1 MDTVK
6 DFYERQRRW
15 ENSAK
20 VTRATVEDG
29 EMRLTLP
36 TGATLSFPA
45 RLLRP
50 LAELSDEQIAKV
62 RVDSGGR
69 DLFWPDG
76 GAGIV
81 VEGLLAAL
89 TGVESHRAHAAK
101 GGRAKSEAKTAAVR
115 ENGKKGGRPRKTA
128 APEQTESAE

>member
-1 MDTVK
+1 MDTLK

-15 ENSAK
+15 ENRAK
-20 VTRATVEDG
+20 VTEAFVRDG
-29 EMRLTLP
+29 ELHLTLP
-36 TGATLSFPA
+36 IGAKLSFTA

-62 RVDSGGR
+62 RLDSGGR

-81 VEGLLAAL
+81 VEALLEAVTGLQ
-89 TGVESHRAHAAK
+89 SHRANAAK

-115 ENGKKGGRPRKTA
+115 ENGKKGGRPRKTS
-128 APEQTESAE
+128 APEQPENAK

>member
-1 MDTVK
+1 MDTAK
-6 DFYERQRRW
+6 DFYERVQRW

-20 VTRATVEDG
+20 VTGATVKKG
-29 EMRLTLP
+29 ELRLTLP

-81 VEGLLAAL
+81 VEALLEAVTGLQ
-89 TGVESHRAHAAK
+89 SHRMNAAK

-115 ENGKKGGRPRKTA
+115 ANGKKGGRPRKA
-128 APEQTESAE
+128 APTEQPEPAE